1 MKITVAQLAFLGLLP
16 LATASHGSERLAEQ
30 MQCVQCHRATQAF
43 AGPSFQQ
50 IAQKYKDQPGAVDRI
65 SAIIRQGSRA
75 TGGPHWGKATMPD
88 TAERPEVNAADARI
102 LAGWILQQ

>member
-1 MKITVAQLAFLGLLP
+1 MKITVAQLAFLGLVP
-16 LATASHGSERLAEQ
+16 LATASYGSELLAEQ
-30 MQCVQCHRATQAF
+30 KQCLQCHQAAKGF

-50 IAQKYKDQPGAVDRI
+50 IAKKYKGKPGALDSM
-65 SAIIRQGSRA
+65 SAIIRQGSRS

-88 TAERPEVNAADARI
+88 TAERPEVNAAEARQ